1 MLVNSK
7 EILLAAK
14 KGNYGV
20 PAPDYFDLDSAR
32 CFVEVAEEL
41 QKPMIL
47 SFAQVHCEMG
57 LMTLEE
63 AGLIGRYLG
72 ERAGVPIVLHL
83 DHGTDEAFI
92 KKAIDLGF
100 TSVMLDASMES
111 FEVNVRRTKA
121 MADYA
126 HAHGVTIEAEIG
138 HVGTG
143 ENYNGDGDSDSVYT
157 TVEEAVEFECRTGVD
172 SLAVS
177 IGTAHGLYKNCRQ
190 PVIYFERLHQL
201 AAAVKAPLV
210 LHGSSGSGEENL
222 RRCAAEGISKVN
234 VLTDFLTGAMKAVRE
249 KNPSGYLELKAAANE
264 GMKQMLRHCFWLY
277 GQIVSNSV

>member
-1 MLVNSK
+1 
-7 EILLAAK
+7 
-14 KGNYGV
+14 
-20 PAPDYFDLDSAR
+20 
-32 CFVEVAEEL
+32 
-41 QKPMIL
+41 
-47 SFAQVHCEMG
+47 
-57 LMTLEE
+57 
-63 AGLIGRYLG
+63 
-72 ERAGVPIVLHL
+72 
-83 DHGTDEAFI
+83 
-92 KKAIDLGF
+92 
-100 TSVMLDASMES
+100 
-111 FEVNVRRTKA
+111 

-234 VLTDFLTGAMKAVRE
+234 VLTDFLTGAMEAVRE